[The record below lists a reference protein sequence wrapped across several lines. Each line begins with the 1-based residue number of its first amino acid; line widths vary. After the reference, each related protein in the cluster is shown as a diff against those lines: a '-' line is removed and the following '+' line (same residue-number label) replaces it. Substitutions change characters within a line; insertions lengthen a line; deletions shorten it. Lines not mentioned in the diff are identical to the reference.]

1 MYLIGKY
8 TDRRNR
14 QPVDCS
20 KTIWIMAT
28 NALDDTILDFCDLHQ
43 GQVHQTEDSHRH
55 AELMN
60 ELSGKLKKQL
70 KSTFGVRPPLLFLPP
85 IISNLRLTQT
95 ESPLRPRLPRRPL
108 PPLLSR
114 RTSSSSPQIRPRPA
128 RKSPAINP
136 SLRAATRW
144 AYYPRCASRWGDM

>member
-1 MYLIGKY
+1 MRVSLQILTLEGEGGGLMYVIGKY

-14 QPVDCS
+14 QAVDCS

-55 AELMN
+55 AELMT

-70 KSTFGVRPPLLFLPP
+70 KSTFGVC
-85 IISNLRLTQT
+85 
-95 ESPLRPRLPRRPL
+95 SPFPL
-108 PPLLSR
+108 PLSFL
-114 RTSSSSPQIRPRPA
+114 SCNI
-128 RKSPAINP
+128 
-136 SLRAATRW
+136 
-144 AYYPRCASRWGDM
+144 